1 MNPMKPDNNKY
12 RGQNLIRYL
21 LLPASAC
28 LAVILAI
35 AFLLHLIGADNHIN
49 SSEISPDS
57 HSATN
62 SETIPLSYAA
72 GQTET
77 VIQTI
82 PQVHNDT
89 ITDNP
94 GETLNETQG
103 TEAQIAVPTPVP
115 QYEYSAQNT
124 LELYDGIADPRT
136 VDAKA
141 AIDPYSLEALVNK
154 GFSLTTEF
162 EPAELVPAEGFDWFM
177 LHPVAADAWSE
188 LRDTCL
194 QETGIILYMTSAY
207 RSYDVQNML
216 FQSALKRKGIV
227 NSVGYNAYQG
237 RSEHQLGL
245 AIDIMDSSTMKNSLS
260 FAQTQT
266 YSWMLENAAR
276 FGFILRYPEH
286 KVHIT
291 DYCYEPWHFRYV
303 GIELAHYLTDNDLT
317 LEEYYGLGPLSNNR
331 SESAN

>member
-1 MNPMKPDNNKY
+1 MTIMEKIAVNPMKPDNNKY

-35 AFLLHLIGADNHIN
+35 AFLLHLIGADNHIS

-103 TEAQIAVPTPVP
+103 TEAQIAVPTPAP

-124 LELYDGIADPRT
+124 LELYDGSKSSNR
-136 VDAKA
+136 
-141 AIDPYSLEALVNK
+141 
-154 GFSLTTEF
+154 
-162 EPAELVPAEGFDWFM
+162 
-177 LHPVAADAWSE
+177 PV
-188 LRDTCL
+188 
-194 QETGIILYMTSAY
+194 
-207 RSYDVQNML
+207 
-216 FQSALKRKGIV
+216 
-227 NSVGYNAYQG
+227 
-237 RSEHQLGL
+237 
-245 AIDIMDSSTMKNSLS
+245 
-260 FAQTQT
+260 
-266 YSWMLENAAR
+266 
-276 FGFILRYPEH
+276 
-286 KVHIT
+286 
-291 DYCYEPWHFRYV
+291 
-303 GIELAHYLTDNDLT
+303 
-317 LEEYYGLGPLSNNR
+317 
-331 SESAN
+331 